1 KCLIVLSDPKG
12 KLKDRKVTVETGE
25 TGFWEALD
33 QLCKAAH
40 LIEEGQQPPMEDILI
55 GRAGPA
61 AGPGVMPP
69 IAVGVPRPG
78 PRRPI
83 PPFSQLSLADG
94 DPAEQPTAYD
104 GAVRV
109 RGRRTSGTRGDIERV
124 SLDLTVLT
132 EPKVSF
138 QEYFSLRIDKVVDDQ
153 GQELALAD

>member
-1 KCLIVLSDPKG
+1 QLGSASFNEREEATAALNAAGEPALPGLRLAAESEDAEVRRRAGDLERRIELRVETEHLLVPSKVKLSFKDAPLRDAINDLCKQSKCLIVLSDPKG

-69 IAVGVPRPG
+69 IVVGG
-78 PRRPI
+78 P
-83 PPFSQLSLADG
+83 
-94 DPAEQPTAYD
+94 
-104 GAVRV
+104 
-109 RGRRTSGTRGDIERV
+109 
-124 SLDLTVLT
+124 
-132 EPKVSF
+132 
-138 QEYFSLRIDKVVDDQ
+138 
-153 GQELALAD
+153 